1 MNNDN
6 EELKPLSFD
15 ENEDGLMPMSFG
27 TGEEA
32 MVDSIPLVK
41 TATNEIKNR
50 DSNFVFFFGNPQS
63 GKSVILSSM
72 LYHLSSQAGVLRPKI
87 GTPNSHEAQTLLYD
101 FYENIRQGILPE
113 RTTVGKVLELDLVF
127 EPNNKSKKVMPINLT
142 FLEASGEDL
151 RAIKRGGNFN
161 SHISK
166 YLSSN
171 VPLTFIIVTSYD
183 TADKDDALI
192 NEFLDEL
199 ERKGKNLRPIN
210 LILVISKWDKS
221 GRMEVESEEELDNF
235 INDNLRRTSQRINA
249 YELSKTFYTIG
260 NVETAGG
267 SQRVTLLSL
276 DTAGILSNWL
286 YNSITGFDI
295 NYEGTFLERLKWSL
309 FN

>member
-1 MNNDN
+1 MNKDN

-15 ENEDGLMPMSFG
+15 DNDTELKPLYFG
-27 TGEEA
+27 TDNENKTES
-32 MVDSIPLVK
+32 VPLSK
-41 TATNEIKNR
+41 TSTNEIKKK

-72 LYHLSSQAGVLRPKI
+72 LYHLSSQVGVLRPKI
-87 GTPNSHEAQTLLYD
+87 GTPNSYEAQTLLYD

-127 EPNNKSKKVMPINLT
+127 EPNNKSKKVGPINLT

-151 RAIKRGGNFN
+151 TAIKRGGNFQ

-183 TADKDDALI
+183 TADKDDVLI

-199 ERKGKNLRPIN
+199 ERKGKNLRPVN

-235 INDNLRRTSQRINA
+235 ISDNLRRTSQRIDA
-249 YELSKTFYTIG
+249 YELSKTYYTIG
-260 NVETAGG
+260 NIETAGG
-267 SQRVTLLSL
+267 NQKITLLNL
-276 DTAGILSNWL
+276 DTAQILSNWL
-286 YNSITGFDI
+286 YSSITGFDI
-295 NYEGTFLERLKWSL
+295 NYEGTFWERLRWSL